1 MQKIFVIVPYEKAEN
16 KVELWANE
24 ERSIN
29 FRRDHV
35 RACRCTSAFM
45 ALELKR
51 YLARTL
57 RAAEIY
63 FLAAPAG
70 SGLTIELKI
79 ESDAVKNGGFV
90 ISPSD
95 GGVVIQGSDRAGLV
109 YGVYELLRLQ
119 GWRWYAP
126 GATGEQAPAPRD
138 ELALPL
144 HSLDWQPA
152 LPWRGFDF
160 AFASMESAELLLW
173 MARNR
178 MNVYGWRPTTGSLGR
193 KLGMTPRVG
202 GHIFE
207 TMLDPDRRL
216 ISGETLWEA
225 HQSWYGLPAHGKR
238 RKESALRTQFCVSQE
253 DLVEFLGQEILQKL
267 LDEWREADIIDIWGF
282 DTWGSTC
289 TCPDCQSLGNAT
301 DQTLY
306 FLSRLRH
313 FLDRMVHQGRLDHE
327 VKLAVCAYEG
337 TATLAG
343 PERPFPANLLEAGDY
358 CIFYPISRCYAH
370 DLADAACVRNAHYHT
385 ALTGWLGQR
394 PAMPVIVGEYYNVSK
409 WQDLPVLFTARMQ
422 RDIPDYV
429 RAGAAGLTYMHV
441 PLVNWGMRTITQ
453 LLHAQLAWDISTN
466 VGLLLKEYF
475 SHRYGPYA
483 EAMQQVYE
491 HVEQAWLYIA
501 QWRAWG
507 PLSILAQLMTW
518 DGTPPTEPLPF
529 NEHFTSAAAA
539 IASGRRSLQLMQAAT
554 NILDD
559 IRVKERSRAA
569 QTAIRPAGQGVNP
582 QEERDFT
589 PESPF
594 ELRLDEAKRSLAYGF
609 DTMMLMTEL
618 LAYHDAL
625 FRHDTETA
633 EVAWNGVEQAAEALN
648 AYYVPIS
655 YEWPGPGLES
665 YDGLSRSQLRH
676 VLRLC
681 RKHRLANK
689 KSPD

>member
-1 MQKIFVIVPYEKAEN
+1 MQTIFITVPYEKAE
-16 KVELWANE
+16 KEVELWANE

-29 FRRDHV
+29 FRRDQT

-57 RAAEIY
+57 RAVEIY
-63 FLAAPAG
+63 FLAAPPG

-79 ESDAVKNGGFV
+79 EPGPAENGGFA
-90 ISPSD
+90 IRPS
-95 GGVVIQGSDRAGLV
+95 GQGVVIQGKDRAGLV
-109 YGVYELLRLQ
+109 YGVYELLRHQ

-126 GATGEQAPAPRD
+126 GATGEHAPALRD

-144 HSLDWQPA
+144 QPLDGQPA

-178 MNVYGWRPTTGSLGR
+178 LNVYGWRPATGPLGR

-216 ISGETLWEA
+216 MSGETLWEA
-225 HQSWYGLPAHGKR
+225 HQPWYGLPAHGER

-253 DLVEFLGQEILQKL
+253 DLIEFLGEEILQKL
-267 LDEWREADIIDIWGF
+267 MEEWREADIIDIWGF

-289 TCPDCQSLGNAT
+289 ACPGCQSLGNAT

-306 FLSRLRH
+306 FLSRLRN
-313 FLDRMVHQGRLDHE
+313 FLNGMRRQGRLDHE

-370 DLADAACVRNAHYHT
+370 DLADTACDRNVHYHT
-385 ALTGWLGQR
+385 ALTRWLKHR
-394 PAMPVIVGEYYNVSK
+394 PAMPVIIGEYYNVSK
-409 WQDLPVLFTARMQ
+409 WQDLPVLFTTRMQ

-441 PLVNWGMRTITQ
+441 PLVNWGLRTITQ
-453 LLHAQLAWDISTN
+453 LLHAQLAWDISTDG
-466 VGLLLKEYF
+466 GLLLQEYF
-475 SHRYGPYA
+475 AHRYGPYA
-483 EAMQQVYE
+483 EAMQQVYA

-501 QWRAWG
+501 QWRTWG
-507 PLSILAQLMTW
+507 PSSILSQLLAW
-518 DGTPPTEPLPF
+518 DGTPPPEPLPL
-529 NEHFTSAAAA
+529 NEHFASAAAA
-539 IASGRRSLQLMQAAT
+539 ISSGRRSLQLMQAAAA
-554 NILDD
+554 ILHE
-559 IRVKERSRAA
+559 IRAKERIRAA
-569 QTAIRPAGQGVNP
+569 QTAVKPAGQGVNP
-582 QEERDFT
+582 QEERNLT

-594 ELRLDEAKRSLAYGF
+594 ELRLDEAKRSLVYGF
-609 DTMMLMTEL
+609 DTMMLMVEL

-625 FRHDTETA
+625 FRHDDETA
-633 EVAWNGVEQAAEALN
+633 GVAWNRVENAAGALDS
-648 AYYVPIS
+648 YYVPIG

-665 YDGLSRSQLRH
+665 YDGLTRSQLGH

-681 RKHRLANK
+681 RKYRLSKNETA
-689 KSPD
+689 